1 MFNDTI
7 SDVLTRIRNAGMVK
21 STTVRIPL
29 TRLSQQLCQI
39 LEKEGYIASFQRE
52 GVTSPKGDASKDA
65 AFLSIQLKYSGPQ
78 RKPCITNL
86 RRISTPGLRI
96 YTNAQDIPKV
106 LGGMGIVI
114 ISTSQGLMTDREARY
129 RRIGGEIVCSVW

>member
-7 SDVLTRIRNAGMVK
+7 SDVLTRVRNAGMVK
-21 STTVRIPL
+21 SATVRIPL

-52 GVTSPKGDASKDA
+52 GDDA
-65 AFLSIQLKYSGPQ
+65 AFLSIHLKYSGPK

-106 LGGMGIVI
+106 LGGMGILI
-114 ISTSQGLMTDREARY
+114 LSTSKGLMTDREARY
-129 RRIGGEIVCSVW
+129 HRIGGEIVCSVW